1 MQCYQFQIGEENRAN
16 GILKSIKMS
25 LSILI
30 ATNLKIIGEKNGEQ
44 MVYRKGSKKCH
55 CQSSSPKSSLYHSF
69 LSEFSHLLVTFI
81 TSH

>member
-30 ATNLKIIGEKNGEQ
+30 ATNLEIIGEKNGEQ
-44 MVYRKGSKKCH
+44 MVYRKGSKNVTVNLPHQSLH
-55 CQSSSPKSSLYHSF
+55 CTIHFYQSSPTYL
-69 LSEFSHLLVTFI
+69 
-81 TSH
+81 